1 MNSLQ
6 CDDIFCNQQR
16 QLFEPFVYISLFRLD
31 FTIFKSSYTIPIIII
46 IIIITYLL
54 SDEDCLLLLLAI
66 LIGTLT
72 RNYVL
77 IDLNLPVVT
86 FLICEIPDGVNAYL
100 F

>member
-1 MNSLQ
+1 MA

-31 FTIFKSSYTIPIIII
+31 FTIFKSSSTIPI

-77 IDLNLPVVT
+77 IGLNLPVVT